1 MSVRENSGNGDL
13 PNAYLSYLLVTK
25 LTKQRVV
32 TPRGAAPL
40 TGDGTDGRAKE
51 SGCQSAAPSE
61 LNLSRAFLG
70 DRLPGRGEDETQ
82 NDNVPLL

>member
-1 MSVRENSGNGDL
+1 M
-13 PNAYLSYLLVTK
+13 
-25 LTKQRVV
+25 

-40 TGDGTDGRAKE
+40 TGDGMDGRGRAKE

-61 LNLSRAFLG
+61 PNLSRAFLG

-82 NDNVPLL
+82 NDSAPLL

>member
-13 PNAYLSYLLVTK
+13 PNAYLSYLLV
-25 LTKQRVV
+25 TKQRVV